1 MSEKWNRR
9 KKAQELLRGESL
21 DVTIVKL
28 DIGQSKDIAA
38 VIAYIINEYCVL
50 DILINNAAVYLDRA

>member
-38 VIAYIINEYCVL
+38 VTAYIINEYCVL